1 MYSKYLYSKINET
14 KSEVVFL
21 IPTKEEIRFLEA
33 NNIKFRKSKNRLF
46 SYRIK
51 MLILPLVLK
60 S

>member
-33 NNIKFRKSKNRLF
+33 NNIKFRKKEGLYMVNAHQLKCLF
-46 SYRIK
+46 CH
-51 MLILPLVLK
+51 
-60 S
+60 